1 MAAQQSP
8 PSGAIADLPVSATV
22 VASFAVVFGQLGL
35 VAQAAKGAF
44 IVLVAGSLITLVL
57 PAGSIDFLLI
67 LISFAVISHFGVNWC
82 RVMLLGPQGLPARS
96 LTWGE
101 IHWRFFGY
109 VLLMFFIMVL
119 VTIPLSVVSSLL
131 AAAFGL
137 MSSAGGAG
145 PALAF
150 VFAII
155 FLGMLYVLARLGFI
169 FPAVAVGESYGLG
182 LSWQHTAGQG
192 ARMMMALFAV
202 GFPITVAQLIITELL
217 SQIILGFS
225 LFASLPTV
233 ALPGEGLPG
242 ESFPGESFP
251 GEGFPGEGFPG
262 GEASAAVGPVTP
274 PSAIARI
281 AFNLISAVV
290 NFLSFA
296 VIFSL
301 LCLAFRACTGWVPAG
316 GGSLPTVPSNENE
329 REEL

>member
-82 RVMLLGPQGLPARS
+82 RVMLLGPQGLPTRS
-96 LTWGE
+96 FTWGE

-109 VLLMFFIMVL
+109 VLLMFFIMML

-137 MSSAGGAG
+137 MSSTGGTG

-150 VFAII
+150 VFAVI

-169 FPAVAVGESYGLG
+169 FPAVAAGESYGLG

-202 GFPITVAQLIITELL
+202 GFPITVAQLVITELL

-225 LFASLPTV
+225 LFATLPTV
-233 ALPGEGLPG
+233 AMPGEGL
-242 ESFPGESFP
+242 P

-262 GEASAAVGPVTP
+262 GEASAAIGPVTP

-329 REEL
+329 REER

>member
-44 IVLVAGSLITLVL
+44 IVLVAGSLITLML

-109 VLLMFFIMVL
+109 VLLMFFIMML
-119 VTIPLSVVSSLL
+119 LTIPLSVISSLL

-137 MSSAGGAG
+137 MSSAGGTG

-150 VFAII
+150 VFAVI

-169 FPAVAVGESYGLG
+169 FPAVAVGERYSLG

-202 GFPITVAQLIITELL
+202 GFPITVAQLVITELL

-233 ALPGEGLPG
+233 ALPGEG
-242 ESFPGESFP
+242 FPA
-251 GEGFPGEGFPG
+251 
-262 GEASAAVGPVTP
+262 GEASAAIGPVTP

-301 LCLAFRACTGWVPAG
+301 LCLAFRTCTGWVPAG
-316 GGSLPTVPSNENE
+316 AGNLPTVPSNENE